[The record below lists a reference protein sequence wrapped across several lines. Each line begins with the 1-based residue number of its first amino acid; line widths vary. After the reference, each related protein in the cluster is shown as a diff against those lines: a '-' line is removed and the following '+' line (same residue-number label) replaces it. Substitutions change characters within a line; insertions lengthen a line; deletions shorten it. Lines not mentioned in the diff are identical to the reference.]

1 MRASSRHLK
10 SLILAV
16 ILAML
21 LAACSSNNGKS
32 AESSPAASGGS
43 GASPSASAS
52 EDPGI
57 PTDPF
62 APYPETVNISFSR
75 YQGQEVKFL
84 GNDTIDDNLI
94 IREYKDILN
103 IDVKNAW
110 TVKGTGEQYD
120 QKMNVVIAS
129 NDLPDLMYVNAQQL
143 KQLVEADLVQDLGP
157 LLEKYGSPFA
167 KDVMAQ
173 DGGNALK
180 SATFD
185 GKLLAI
191 PQTGSNIDS
200 TPILWIREDW
210 RKKLNLPEPK
220 TFEDFLKISEAFT
233 KQDPDNNGKNDTFG
247 LGVSKD
253 LWGGLPG
260 LEGFFNMYGA
270 EPSIWVK
277 GADGALAYGS
287 IQPENKDALVKL
299 AELYKDGQIDPEFA
313 SKDGGKIAEAL
324 TSGKLGMYFGAM
336 WTPLYP
342 LQDGKNNNPDMEW
355 QAYPVPAMGNDL
367 PKVSAAFP
375 VTKYFAVRK
384 GYEHPEAAI
393 KLLNLDLER
402 HWGSMYDP
410 KKYFADNGSIE
421 LRKYSIYPEAEP
433 SRRNLTIHK
442 QVVKAMDTGDTST
455 LNVEEQDKYRMIT
468 EYLAGGDIIGWG
480 WDRVFGRQ
488 GSFKVID
495 DYVNNDRVHNNEFYG
510 APTEAMGEKSAALS
524 KMQLETFTKII
535 MGAASVD
542 AFDKYVSDY
551 KKLGG
556 DDIAKEVNDWKSH
569 Q

>member
-1 MRASSRHLK
+1 MK
-10 SLILAV
+10 PLAIAV
-16 ILAML
+16 TLSML
-21 LAACSSNNGKS
+21 LAACSSGNNG
-32 AESSPAASGGS
+32 ESQPASPAPGS
-43 GASPSASAS
+43 SSSSSASAS
-52 EDPGI
+52 EDSGI

-62 APYPETVNISFSR
+62 APYPETVKLTFSR

-84 GNDTIDDNLI
+84 NDDTVDDNLI
-94 IREYKDILN
+94 IREYKEILN

-110 TVKGTGEQYD
+110 VVKGTGEQYE

-157 LLEKYGSPFA
+157 LLEKYGSPYA
-167 KDVMAQ
+167 KDVMTQ

-180 SATFD
+180 SATFG

-200 TPILWIREDW
+200 TPILWVREDW
-210 RKKLNLPEPK
+210 RQKLNLPEPK
-220 TFEDFLKISEAFT
+220 TFDDFLKLAEAFS
-233 KQDPDNNGKNDTFG
+233 KQDPDDNGKQDTYGF
-247 LGVSKD
+247 GVSKE
-253 LWGGLPG
+253 LWGGMPG

-270 EPSIWVK
+270 FPSIWVK
-277 GADGALAYGS
+277 GDDGALTYGS
-287 IQPENKDALVKL
+287 IQPEVKDALGKL

-313 SKDGGKIAEAL
+313 SKDGGKIAEAA

-336 WTPLYP
+336 WTPLWP
-342 LQDGKNNNPDMEW
+342 LQDGKNQNPDMEW
-355 QAYPVPAMGNDL
+355 QAYPVPAMGNEA

-410 KKYFADNGSIE
+410 DKYFADKGSIE
-421 LRKYSIYPEAEP
+421 FRKYSIYPEAEP
-433 SRRNLTIHK
+433 SRRNLTIHQK
-442 QVVKAMDTGDTST
+442 VVEAFETGDLSK
-455 LNVEEQDKYRMIT
+455 LNVEETDKYNMIKD
-468 EYLAGGDIIGWG
+468 YLEKGDLGGWG
-480 WDRVFGRQ
+480 WDRVFGKR
-488 GSFKVID
+488 GSFEVINN
-495 DYVNNDRVHNNEFYG
+495 YVNNGQVYDNEFYG
-510 APTEAMGEKSAALS
+510 APTEAMGEKSAALG

-535 MGAASVD
+535 MGAANLD

-556 DDIAKEVNDWKSH
+556 DDIAKEVNEWKAL

>member
-1 MRASSRHLK
+1 MRAIPK
-10 SLILAV
+10 PMKPLAIAV
-16 ILAML
+16 TLSML
-21 LAACSSNNGKS
+21 LAACSSGNNG
-32 AESSPAASGGS
+32 ESQPASPAPGS
-43 GASPSASAS
+43 SSSSSASAS
-52 EDPGI
+52 EDSGI

-62 APYPETVNISFSR
+62 APYPETVKLTFSR

-84 GNDTIDDNLI
+84 NDDTVDDNLI
-94 IREYKDILN
+94 IREYKEILN

-110 TVKGTGEQYD
+110 VVKGTGEQYE

-157 LLEKYGSPFA
+157 LLEKYGSPYA
-167 KDVMAQ
+167 KDVMTQ

-180 SATFD
+180 SATFG

-200 TPILWIREDW
+200 TPILWVREDW
-210 RKKLNLPEPK
+210 RQKLNLPEPK
-220 TFEDFLKISEAFT
+220 TFDDFLKLAEAFS
-233 KQDPDNNGKNDTFG
+233 KQDPDDNGKQDTYGF
-247 LGVSKD
+247 GVSKE
-253 LWGGLPG
+253 LWGGMPG

-270 EPSIWVK
+270 FPSIWVK
-277 GADGALAYGS
+277 GDDGALTYGS
-287 IQPENKDALVKL
+287 IQPEVKDALGKL

-313 SKDGGKIAEAL
+313 SKDGGKIAEAA

-336 WTPLYP
+336 WTPLWP
-342 LQDGKNNNPDMEW
+342 LQDGKNQNPDMEW
-355 QAYPVPAMGNDL
+355 QAYPVPAMGNEA

-410 KKYFADNGSIE
+410 DKYFADKGSIE
-421 LRKYSIYPEAEP
+421 FRKYSIYPEAEP
-433 SRRNLTIHK
+433 SRRNLTIHQK
-442 QVVKAMDTGDTST
+442 VVEAFETGDLSK
-455 LNVEEQDKYRMIT
+455 LNVEETDKYNMIKD
-468 EYLAGGDIIGWG
+468 YLEKGDLGGWG
-480 WDRVFGRQ
+480 WDRVFGKR
-488 GSFKVID
+488 GSFEVINN
-495 DYVNNDRVHNNEFYG
+495 YVNNGQVYDNEFYG
-510 APTEAMGEKSAALS
+510 APTEAMGEKSAALG

-535 MGAASVD
+535 MGAANLD

-556 DDIAKEVNDWKSH
+556 DDIAKEVNEWKAL

>member
-1 MRASSRHLK
+1 MRAIPK
-10 SLILAV
+10 PMKPLAIAV
-16 ILAML
+16 TLSML
-21 LAACSSNNGKS
+21 LAACSSGNNG
-32 AESSPAASGGS
+32 ESQPASPAPGS
-43 GASPSASAS
+43 SSSSSASAS

-62 APYPETVNISFSR
+62 APYPETVKLTFSR

-84 GNDTIDDNLI
+84 NDDTVDDNLI
-94 IREYKDILN
+94 IREYKEILN

-110 TVKGTGEQYD
+110 VVKGTGEQYE

-157 LLEKYGSPFA
+157 LLEKYGSPYA
-167 KDVMAQ
+167 KDVMTQ

-180 SATFD
+180 SATFG

-200 TPILWIREDW
+200 TPILWVREDW
-210 RKKLNLPEPK
+210 RQKLNLPEPK
-220 TFEDFLKISEAFT
+220 TFDDFLKLAEAFS
-233 KQDPDNNGKNDTFG
+233 KQDPDDNGKQDTYGF
-247 LGVSKD
+247 GVSKE
-253 LWGGLPG
+253 LWGGMPG

-270 EPSIWVK
+270 FPSIWVK
-277 GADGALAYGS
+277 GDDGALTYGS
-287 IQPENKDALVKL
+287 IQPEVKDALGKL

-313 SKDGGKIAEAL
+313 SKDGGKIAEAA

-336 WTPLYP
+336 WTPLWP
-342 LQDGKNNNPDMEW
+342 LQDGKNQNPDMEW
-355 QAYPVPAMGNDL
+355 QAYPVPAMGNEA

-410 KKYFADNGSIE
+410 DKYFADKGSIE
-421 LRKYSIYPEAEP
+421 FRKYSIYPEAEP
-433 SRRNLTIHK
+433 SRRNLTIHQK
-442 QVVKAMDTGDTST
+442 VVEAFETGDLSK
-455 LNVEEQDKYRMIT
+455 LNVEETDKYNMIKD
-468 EYLAGGDIIGWG
+468 YLENGDLGGWG
-480 WDRVFGRQ
+480 WDRVFGKR
-488 GSFKVID
+488 GSFEVINN
-495 DYVNNDRVHNNEFYG
+495 YVNNGQVYDNEFYG
-510 APTEAMGEKSAALS
+510 APTEAMGEKSAALG

-535 MGAASVD
+535 MGAANLD

-556 DDIAKEVNDWKSH
+556 DDIAKEVNEWKAL